1 MNGTRSTLQSAA
13 FGVTCP
19 SKAALAS
26 NRKRSKRSTAGSRCR
41 SRHRYLRAPSAFAHT
56 HQYFRGQA
64 FILRGFTKTWPA
76 YEKWSHEGFT
86 ERFGS
91 FNVSERK
98 AGGRSGV
105 TLRELLQDP
114 DHFDGI
120 MYVAYSYSLRCT
132 KL

>member
-1 MNGTRSTLQSAA
+1 M
-13 FGVTCP
+13 
-19 SKAALAS
+19 
-26 NRKRSKRSTAGSRCR
+26 
-41 SRHRYLRAPSAFAHT
+41 HRPHFAPT
-56 HQYFRGQA
+56 HQNFRGQA

-98 AGGRSGV
+98 ARGRSGV

-120 MYVAYSYSLRCT
+120 MFVLAALHLAVSRCGVQLMLRSPI
-132 KL
+132 